1 MTQVRFSTPGMITRL
16 ATGFLLAVAV
26 AGCNSGPKAP
36 PPSLASIS
44 APRPVAM
51 KGEARFFDGQV
62 VATLVISRGFE
73 RGMGGRGDRG
83 SLDKDET
90 AQIYLPEPEDKDYA
104 ESMGKIMALQ
114 VRGSPV
120 PPITLRLTLT
130 NESKEMIEVEIVE
143 LNSDLGNFAVQP
155 DHLTISPGKSA
166 EPDAMNSQL
175 GAAGSEIPVKLVLR
189 HAGKAETQIV
199 PVKSLFNAQGLRE

>member
-1 MTQVRFSTPGMITRL
+1 MTQVRFSTPVPIARL
-16 ATGFLLAVAV
+16 ATGLLLALGF
-26 AGCNSGPKAP
+26 AGCSSGPRPP
-36 PPSLASIS
+36 PPSLASLS

-51 KGEARFFDGQV
+51 KGEGRYFDGQV

-73 RGMGGRGDRG
+73 RGMGGKGDRG
-83 SLDKDET
+83 VLDKDET

-120 PPITLRLTLT
+120 PPITMRLTLT
-130 NESKEMIEVEIVE
+130 NQSGQMVEVEILE

-155 DHLTISPGKSA
+155 DHLTLGPGKSA

-175 GAAGSEIPVKLVLR
+175 GVAGTEIPVKLALR
-189 HAGKAETQIV
+189 CAGKTESQVI